1 MVVVH
6 RSYVIC
12 VSSSGGYR
20 LSACTPHS
28 PLPWFINGICCL
40 STSFVNQLL
49 NIPLAVAVMASRF
62 RTNRYIH
69 THNTPRRLFAAS
81 DYALNECGK
90 RLSIQVIRLHRCMRG
105 MLQVENFGLVC
116 PGWQY
121 ILRSCVF
128 VRFAQTWNIL
138 GSNVVLTRYVVMKS
152 LENCFHSLGHI
163 HGKKRRFNCN
173 AYVNTTLTW
182 HSGTTN
188 MIFIRPNWMYLNGA
202 RDYFSR

>member
-1 MVVVH
+1 MAVVDVIVGSVCSPPPLSLLVTDADDDDDDDDAQCVKLFGVRFVKLDNNAIWVEMVVVH

-81 DYALNECGK
+81 HYALNECGK
-90 RLSIQVIRLHRCMRG
+90 RLSIHVIRLHRCMRVRG
-105 MLQVENFGLVC
+105 MLQVKNFGLVC

-128 VRFAQTWNIL
+128 VRFAQT
-138 GSNVVLTRYVVMKS
+138 
-152 LENCFHSLGHI
+152 
-163 HGKKRRFNCN
+163 
-173 AYVNTTLTW
+173 
-182 HSGTTN
+182 
-188 MIFIRPNWMYLNGA
+188 
-202 RDYFSR
+202 